1 MKQRRFQI
9 KARLIPL
16 VMAAL
21 LVWVAADAEAL
32 EIGSAPPDFEVQQLG
47 GGTVRLSDYR
57 GRPIVLK
64 LATTWCPSCKAQVKE
79 LALARQAL
87 EESHA
92 AVLEIYVDE
101 PVADVRSDL
110 EAKPHAY
117 PSVIAI
123 DDGRIARKYSLLGIP
138 RVLLIDREFR
148 VRRDRGLIEAAD
160 LAEQLA
166 AMSGK
171 E

>member
-9 KARLIPL
+9 KTRLIPL
-16 VMAAL
+16 VLTAL
-21 LVWVAADAEAL
+21 LVWVVSAEAL
-32 EIGSAPPDFEVQQLG
+32 EIGSIPPDFEVQQLSG
-47 GGTVRLSDYR
+47 GSVRLSDFQ

-79 LALARQAL
+79 LALARQAI
-87 EESHA
+87 EASHA

-101 PVADVRSDL
+101 PIADIRSDL
-110 EAKPHAY
+110 EARPHVY
-117 PSVIAI
+117 PSIVAI
-123 DDGRIARKYSLLGIP
+123 DDGRIARKYSLLGVP

-148 VRRDRGLIEAAD
+148 VRRDRGLIEARD
-160 LAEQLA
+160 LAAQLA